1 MRIVLGR
8 EIKECIFLCIEVFL
22 NVIYSYIITILFAG
36 GIMTIAEGLTE
47 ENIWKIVCG
56 IVLCASA
63 ITSIVVK
70 VIKIEF

>member
-1 MRIVLGR
+1 MKRVLGSL
-8 EIKECIFLCIEVFL
+8 KKCIFLCIKVFL

-36 GIMTIAEGLTE
+36 GIMTIVEGLTE
-47 ENIWKIVCG
+47 ENIWKIICG

-63 ITSIVVK
+63 ITPIVAK